1 MIEILVHAFDAS
13 WAVFGSV
20 MLFLA
25 FLAVVTKIAG
35 FPLSSWANR
44 GLSENHSKFL
54 LIGPEL
60 TSLRSQFRGEEQA
73 EKILGLYKK
82 ARYNPYLALKPSVVL
97 LVQIP
102 IFIWVFI
109 GVSGSEKAR
118 GSQFWMIG
126 DLTQPDGLILL
137 GSSNVN
143 FLPILMVL
151 VSAANL
157 LHVAHLKHMAKAQF
171 ISGWAITLGFFVV
184 LYASPSALVLYWTFN
199 ITLQWLVDVVIY
211 SREAKVRKSI

>member
-1 MIEILVHAFDAS
+1 MIEFSVHVFDAS

-44 GLSENHSKFL
+44 GLSENHSRFL
-54 LIGPEL
+54 LIGPKL

-73 EKILGLYKK
+73 EKILELYKK
-82 ARYNPYLALKPSVVL
+82 ASYNPYLALKPSLVF

-118 GSQFWMIG
+118 GSQFGVIG
-126 DLTQPDGLILL
+126 DLTQPDGLIPL
-137 GSSNVN
+137 GSSNLN
-143 FLPILMVL
+143 FLPLLMAS
-151 VSAANL
+151 VSVANL

-171 ISGWAITLGFFVV
+171 ISGWAIILGFFVV
-184 LYASPSALVLYWTFN
+184 LYASPSALVLYWIAN

-211 SREAKVRKSI
+211 WREAKVGQST

>member
-1 MIEILVHAFDAS
+1 MELFVRLFDAS
-13 WAVFGSV
+13 WGLLGSV

-25 FLAVVTKIAG
+25 VLAVVTKIAG
-35 FPLSSWANR
+35 FPLSSWANE
-44 GLSENHSKFL
+44 GLSENNSKFL
-54 LIGPEL
+54 SIGPKL
-60 TSLRSQFRGEEQA
+60 TLLRSQYRGEEQA
-73 EKILGLYKK
+73 EKILELYRQ
-82 ARYNPYLALKPSVVL
+82 ARYNPYLALKPSLVL

-118 GSQFWMIG
+118 GSQLWMIG
-126 DLTQPDGLILL
+126 DLTQPDGLIPL

-143 FLPILMVL
+143 FLPLLMVL

-157 LHVAHLKHMAKAQF
+157 LHVAHLKHMGRAQF

-184 LYASPSALVLYWTFN
+184 LYASPSALVLYWIAN
-199 ITLQWLVDVVIY
+199 ITLQWLVDIVIY
-211 SREAKVRKSI
+211 WREVKVRKNT